1 MNIVQNEHDNQIA
14 ARIARTNARIAQLEA
29 QALIHQAYEALH
41 PPPLVV
47 DEENDPPAPEDEAV
61 QVHRFFSAINIPR
74 YLDMIGASNKD
85 YCRTKVECVQYI
97 QTAMVDGFLAHREDP
112 SKDEL
117 LRRLAPV
124 LERLQ
129 LCDLL
134 TIAENR
140 HVVGATIDFVMSQ
153 PPDFI
158 YGYISEFI
166 NSSYSSYATG
176 LLSCSKGIFERI
188 VTCVLDIANDIC
200 LTTAGDCPE
209 IYALLQTIYS
219 PDLVNVER
227 LWEISENNS
236 PEGMERTGIEDKKE
250 RARQRRESFINACV
264 SVYRQG
270 FVDMERILSEADKF
284 TYVFEGEGAVA
295 FGVKT
300 KRRKTRK
307 TTRKPRRKPRKTT
320 RKPRRKTTRK
330 PRKPRKPRKITR
342 RIFKEDD

>member
-41 PPPLVV
+41 PPPL
-47 DEENDPPAPEDEAV
+47 EDPPAPEDEAV

-140 HVVGATIDFVMSQ
+140 HIVGATIDFVMSQ

-176 LLSCSKGIFERI
+176 LISCSKGIFERI

-295 FGVKT
+295 FGVT
-300 KRRKTRK
+300 KRRK
-307 TTRKPRRKPRKTT
+307 PSKPRKPTRRKITT

-330 PRKPRKPRKITR
+330 PRKPRKITR